1 MDSNRYSNY
10 TYWNFIWIYDDS
22 YMIHFVFSDKD
33 DRYLSLKCDYTPD
46 EYIEVYEKDIK
57 KYVKHHVF
65 ELLKKHINLVDPACY
80 LSSYTG
86 PPFTQDFIFDY
97 TQLDGNKIL
106 WCSIGLWQDI
116 YKFLKSYNLKYD
128 GLDPARFKRIL
139 PHTFEQ
145 FKEIVDSWSLSL
157 GLRPYQYEAAYKI
170 LEWKKSL
177 SQLATRAGKT
187 LMAYVIFRY
196 SMEYLGVKKILMIV
210 PSIDL
215 VKQAYNDFNEYAE
228 FFNTE
233 CIWSGGKLV
242 ESSNLT
248 VGTFQSLI
256 KFIEVKTDKG
266 KPNPKYNPHFFDDYD
281 CVFVDE
287 VHRAKAAQIKNII
300 SQPFMNKV
308 KIAFGMTGTLP
319 KEKTIEH
326 YCLHSLIGAKIQQ
339 IKPRDLMDE
348 GYISDVEINQYRLN
362 YKNLDKQKKLFIRC
376 AEYCLSNYVEVPT
389 TSNPKK
395 KERVKLK
402 NPEFLIQYEKT
413 LPLGISMIKHQMLND
428 PTYSEE
434 EREIN
439 YIEFLK
445 DTIKGSA
452 TANALLVEKMMVHF
466 MDERIDVLCNDILKT
481 CEYNTLILAHHT
493 EYLNYIYDK
502 VKEKCPDKIVCL
514 IYGETKAKERDK
526 VKQILKENNNCIL
539 VASYGCVGTGITLS
553 NLCFGV
559 LFESF
564 KSEIINMQS
573 IGRGLGLS
581 KYKDKYIVY
590 DFIDCFNDLVSSKSL
605 FRQGKEKIKIYE
617 ENKYDYKIIVKN
629 I

>member
-1 MDSNRYSNY
+1 
-10 TYWNFIWIYDDS
+10 
-22 YMIHFVFSDKD
+22 
-33 DRYLSLKCDYTPD
+33 
-46 EYIEVYEKDIK
+46 
-57 KYVKHHVF
+57 
-65 ELLKKHINLVDPACY
+65 
-80 LSSYTG
+80 
-86 PPFTQDFIFDY
+86 
-97 TQLDGNKIL
+97 
-106 WCSIGLWQDI
+106 
-116 YKFLKSYNLKYD
+116 
-128 GLDPARFKRIL
+128 
-139 PHTFEQ
+139 
-145 FKEIVDSWSLSL
+145 
-157 GLRPYQYEAAYKI
+157 
-170 LEWKKSL
+170 
-177 SQLATRAGKT
+177 
-187 LMAYVIFRY
+187 
-196 SMEYLGVKKILMIV
+196 
-210 PSIDL
+210 
-215 VKQAYNDFNEYAE
+215 
-228 FFNTE
+228 
-233 CIWSGGKLV
+233 
-242 ESSNLT
+242 
-248 VGTFQSLI
+248 
-256 KFIEVKTDKG
+256 
-266 KPNPKYNPHFFDDYD
+266 
-281 CVFVDE
+281 
-287 VHRAKAAQIKNII
+287 
-300 SQPFMNKV
+300 
-308 KIAFGMTGTLP
+308 
-319 KEKTIEH
+319 
-326 YCLHSLIGAKIQQ
+326 
-339 IKPRDLMDE
+339 
-348 GYISDVEINQYRLN
+348 
-362 YKNLDKQKKLFIRC
+362 
-376 AEYCLSNYVEVPT
+376 
-389 TSNPKK
+389 
-395 KERVKLK
+395 
-402 NPEFLIQYEKT
+402 
-413 LPLGISMIKHQMLND
+413 MIKRQMLND

-493 EYLNYIYDK
+493 EYLNYIYEK

-526 VKQILKENNNCIL
+526 IKQTLKENNNCIL

>member
-1 MDSNRYSNY
+1 MV
-10 TYWNFIWIYDDS
+10 
-22 YMIHFVFSDKD
+22 HFSFSDKD
-33 DRYLSLKCDYTPD
+33 NRYLFLKCDWSED
-46 EYIEVYEKDIK
+46 EYVDEWEKDIK
-57 KYVKHHVF
+57 KYVKKHIF
-65 ELLKKHINLVDPACY
+65 ELLKKHINLTDPICFLPTY
-80 LSSYTG
+80 SG

-97 TQLDGNKIL
+97 TQPDGNRIL

-116 YKFLKSYNLKYD
+116 YKFLKLKNIKYD
-128 GLDPARFKRIL
+128 GLDPNRFKRKMI
-139 PHTFEQ
+139 HTFDE
-145 FKEIVDSWSLSL
+145 FKEIVNSWNLSL
-157 GLRPYQYEAAYKI
+157 PLRPYQFEAAYKI
-170 LEWKKSL
+170 LEWNKSL
-177 SQLATRAGKT
+177 SELATRAGKT
-187 LMAYVIFRY
+187 LISYVIFRY
-196 SMEYLGVKKILMIV
+196 CMEYFGVKKILMIV

-215 VKQAYNDFNEYAE
+215 VKQAYGDFSEYGE
-228 FFNTE
+228 FFKTE

-256 KFIEVKTDKG
+256 KFLDK
-266 KPNPKYNPHFFDDYD
+266 KDKKYDPHFFDGYD

-287 VHRAKAAQIKNII
+287 VHRATAAQIKTII
-300 SQPFMNKV
+300 SQPFMNEV

-326 YCLHSLIGAKIQQ
+326 YCLHALIGAKIQN
-339 IKPRDLMDE
+339 IKPRELMDE

-362 YKNLDKQKKLFIRC
+362 YKDLSKQKKLFIKC
-376 AEYCLSNYVEVPT
+376 AEYALSTFVEKPLT
-389 TSNPKK
+389 TNPKK
-395 KERVKLK
+395 KEKVKLE

-413 LPLGISMIKHQMLND
+413 LPLGISMIKHQLLND
-428 PTYSEE
+428 PNFTEE

-439 YIEFLK
+439 YIQFLQ
-445 DTIKGSA
+445 DTIKGSPN
-452 TANALLVEKMMVHF
+452 TNSLVIEKMMVHF
-466 MDERIDVLCNDILKT
+466 MNERIDILCKEILIN
-481 CEYNTLILAHHT
+481 CPFNTLVLAHHT
-493 EYLNYIYDK
+493 EYLNYIAEEIQK
-502 VKEKCPDKIVCL
+502 RFPDKIVCI
-514 IYGETKAKERDK
+514 IYGNTKSKERDRIK
-526 VKQILKENNNCIL
+526 NVLKENNNCIL
-539 VASYGCVGTGITLS
+539 VASYGCIGTGITLS

-590 DFIDCFNDLVSSKSL
+590 DFIDCFDPLVSSKAL

-617 ENKYDYKIIVKN
+617 ENKYDYKIIVRN